1 MSSVSLYLAT
11 TYGEQQKRLSS
22 LKGCGAGHSADNR
35 EGTETFLPR
44 LHVRQGAAADHA
56 IAISIAWDMTTRLAL
71 RASAFRL

>member
-1 MSSVSLYLAT
+1 MSPVSLYLAT

-22 LKGCGAGHSADNR
+22 LKGCGADHSADNR

-56 IAISIAWDMTTRLAL
+56 IALDMTTRLAL
-71 RASAFRL
+71 RALAFRL